1 MRCPPRKG
9 DNRPVIISQRPLQAA
24 RFGLCR
30 MPEATPDTPRAH
42 SGAAAPAAP
51 RLWRL
56 RAPRLGIGWRLILG
70 LTAVAAV
77 LIAGEVLATRT
88 TREALAAV
96 RSMQNEHEPVAS
108 AANLVLEK
116 LVAYDRAVGE
126 YVQARSAADFSS
138 INSAG
143 AALEGAV
150 AAYFRSAPPASV
162 PPAAAGLRVQ
172 LTRHITVAR
181 QLASRAAQRLQWV
194 DERQSD
200 LTGVY
205 ERIAAAGGSGLAIN
219 GTQVVA
225 RRSLSEL
232 ETAIN
237 AVRGNFATSAII
249 TRRERDFMAVLD
261 AHEAEFEN
269 SPGHAWLSLVRH
281 DFQAAARLR
290 LQIERYDEQSGAE
303 WHRLLEDSA
312 ALTEGVQDQLQR
324 PARAGLLL
332 AAQHAA
338 TAAEVA
344 EHTLRD
350 TGAVAV
356 SYTHLTLPTN

>member
-1 MRCPPRKG
+1 
-9 DNRPVIISQRPLQAA
+9 
-24 RFGLCR
+24 
-30 MPEATPDTPRAH
+30 MPEATAEAAH
-42 SGAAAPAAP
+42 PSAAPPASQA
-51 RLWRL
+51 R
-56 RAPRLGIGWRLILG
+56 RAWPWGRPRLGIGWRLILG

-88 TREALAAV
+88 TREALDAV

-138 INSAG
+138 INVAG

-150 AAYFRSAPPASV
+150 AAYFRSAPAASV
-162 PPAAAGLRVQ
+162 PSAAAGLRAQ
-172 LTRHITVAR
+172 LTRHIMVAR
-181 QLASRAAQRLQWV
+181 QLAGRAAQRLQWV

-200 LTGVY
+200 LTRVY

-232 ETAIN
+232 ESAIN
-237 AVRGNFATSAII
+237 AVRGNFATSAVIA
-249 TRRERDFMAVLD
+249 RRERDFMTVVD

-269 SPGHAWLSLVRH
+269 SPGHAWLS
-281 DFQAAARLR
+281 
-290 LQIERYDEQSGAE
+290 
-303 WHRLLEDSA
+303 
-312 ALTEGVQDQLQR
+312 
-324 PARAGLLL
+324 
-332 AAQHAA
+332 
-338 TAAEVA
+338 
-344 EHTLRD
+344 
-350 TGAVAV
+350 
-356 SYTHLTLPTN
+356 